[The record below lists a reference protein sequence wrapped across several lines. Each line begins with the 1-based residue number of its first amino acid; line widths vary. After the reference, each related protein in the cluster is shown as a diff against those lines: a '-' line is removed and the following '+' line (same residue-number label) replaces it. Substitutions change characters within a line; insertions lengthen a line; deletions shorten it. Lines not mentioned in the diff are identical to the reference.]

1 MIRVGIDAHT
11 VGRAA
16 TGNERFTVELA
27 SALAARHDID
37 VLAYVDRGVSW
48 PDDAQPAPRL
58 AELRLGRPQLRIPFE
73 LPARARRDRLDL
85 LQVAYVAPPIS
96 PVPLV
101 TVVHDLSFEDRPD
114 LYPRRTRLRLQSTVR
129 RAARRSAAV
138 VTGSDFTRGRLID
151 AYDLSPERVHRV
163 RYGVAQRWRPIASD
177 EAAGVLSNLDLPGRF
192 VLAVGTAA
200 PRKNLGRL
208 VEAVAR
214 LRTAESDLGLV
225 LVGPAASGATE
236 PWIRRLGYVS
246 DDVLRALYSTANVVA
261 YVSLY
266 EGFGLP
272 VLEALACGATVV
284 ASDTTAVLEAA
295 GDACVLVE
303 PGSAESIG
311 EGLSRALG
319 DSTLR
324 EDLRGRAAG
333 HLARFSWAECAE
345 GMVEVYR
352 VALRRPTGAVA
363 P

>member
-1 MIRVGIDAHT
+1 MTQDLPRGWP
-11 VGRAA
+11 
-16 TGNERFTVELA
+16 
-27 SALAARHDID
+27 SCAL
-37 VLAYVDRGVSW
+37 S
-48 PDDAQPAPRL
+48 
-58 AELRLGRPQLRIPFE
+58 RPQLRIPIE

-114 LYPRRTRLRLQSTVR
+114 LYPRRSRLRLQSTVR

-151 AYDLSPERVHRV
+151 AYSLPPERVHRV
-163 RYGVAQRWRPIASD
+163 RYGVADRWQPMAPD
-177 EAAGVLSNLDLPGRF
+177 EAAGLLSSLALPGRF

-208 VEAVAR
+208 VEAVAN
-214 LRTAESDLGLV
+214 LRAVDSDLGLV
-225 LVGPAASGATE
+225 LAGPASSAASE
-236 PWIRRLGYVS
+236 PWIHRLGYVS

-272 VLEALACGATVV
+272 VLEALACGAIVV

-303 PGSAESIG
+303 PERVASIG
-311 EGLSRALG
+311 EGLSRALNNA
-319 DSTLR
+319 TLR
-324 EDLRGRAAG
+324 DELRGRAAS
-333 HLARFSWAECAE
+333 HLAGFRWSECAA
-345 GMVEVYR
+345 GMVEVYHA
-352 VALRRPTGAVA
+352 ALGRPAG
-363 P
+363 